1 MKILILLFAQYV
13 QVNKRFFQRSLI
25 DMYSEVL
32 DLLSEYDA
40 SYETADNLPR
50 VVVVGD
56 QSAGGV
62 HLELLRRMPKHEF
75 NERMN

>member
-1 MKILILLFAQYV
+1 
-13 QVNKRFFQRSLI
+13 
-25 DMYSEVL
+25 MYSEVL